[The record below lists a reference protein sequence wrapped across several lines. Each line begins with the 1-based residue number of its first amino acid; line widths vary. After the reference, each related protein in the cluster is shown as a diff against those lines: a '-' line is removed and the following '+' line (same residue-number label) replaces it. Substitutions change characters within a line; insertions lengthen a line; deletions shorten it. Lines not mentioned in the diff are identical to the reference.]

1 MTTPPDTE
9 SWGEWV
15 LGDLADVARDVAG
28 LLGPSQD
35 VRTLVIEKPAEDDM
49 PHVRITV
56 DDQHGTLR
64 LSNALKG
71 CGYETEF
78 VGYPSTR
85 EWSVVVAETVLTIET
100 DRGSS

>member
-1 MTTPPDTE
+1 MTTTTNAE

-35 VRTLVIEKPAEDDM
+35 VRTLVIEKPADDDM
-49 PHVRITV
+49 PHVRIGV
-56 DDQHGTLR
+56 DDESGTFRLR
-64 LSNALKG
+64 NALKS
-71 CGYETEF
+71 CGYETEYI
-78 VGYPSTR
+78 GYPSTR

-100 DRGSS
+100 KRGSS

>member
-1 MTTPPDTE
+1 MTTTPDIE
-9 SWGEWV
+9 SWGEWA
-15 LGDLADVARDVAG
+15 LGDLVDVARDVAG
-28 LLGPSQD
+28 LLGPSQE
-35 VRTLVIEKPAEDDM
+35 VRTLVIETPAEDDM

-56 DDQHGTLR
+56 DDESGTLGLR
-64 LSNALKG
+64 NALKS

-78 VGYPSTR
+78 IGYPSTR